1 MVKSSVSETA
11 VEFRYY
17 GKREFGGIIQD
28 QKKELVKWREYS
40 GMGGRLPGTI
50 PISHFWRKLLQ
61 NCRIGSLN
69 SPQEMGKHKNH
80 MIHLTNHCVRGG
92 LAEWH
97 TLTYALFISSIVIIT
112 GLIIL

>member
-40 GMGGRLPGTI
+40 GMGGRLPRDNSNISFLEKTI
-50 PISHFWRKLLQ
+50 
-61 NCRIGSLN
+61 
-69 SPQEMGKHKNH
+69 
-80 MIHLTNHCVRGG
+80 
-92 LAEWH
+92 AE
-97 TLTYALFISSIVIIT
+97 L
-112 GLIIL
+112 